1 MTFFKRGTMI
11 LDIDRLPR
19 EGLKISREFEFSSE
33 EIIEENAVFLQ
44 PVHAEISVKKAGDEI
59 FIKGRITT
67 SLSFVCSRC
76 LIPFEFPVNSH
87 FDLVYLPE
95 ELEEPKEELESDDM
109 NISFYYSRQI
119 DLKDVVLEQL
129 NLTFPVKPLCSKKC
143 QGICPICGKNIDS
156 GECSCVTDKSDSRL
170 ERLRIFMKDKR

>member
-1 MTFFKRGTMI
+1 MI

-19 EGLKISREFEFSSE
+19 EGLNISREFEFSSE

-129 NLTFPVKPLCSKKC
+129 NLTFPLSPYAL
-143 QGICPICGKNIDS
+143 KNARES
-156 GECSCVTDKSDSRL
+156 VPYAEKTLTAESVL
-170 ERLRIFMKDKR
+170 V